1 MKIKRLSESQKE
13 RLTGIIVIL
22 LGFAV
27 LAGQIAETQSGLLR
41 DVSHVLRMYIDSI
54 QYMIAMLILNFIL
67 VIAAIRKYEHY
78 PNPFLDTLKW
88 YFAILMISD
97 FLVMVLR
104 IIQKNNLVPLK
115 GGMVVGL
122 GQTYMMLASV
132 RGIIELTL
140 TSAAVF
146 VLVYGLTRYA
156 PVGSVSPGN
165 VPENKILAAKPPVTT
180 TRTILGL
187 ILFHWLT
194 AVPVNLS
201 AIITSRGI
209 YAWSLGLSQAAQVG
223 ITALIYWVIKEYHQR
238 YRTRFFDYL
247 NRYYGLNLL
256 LAGLIFTYSMGSFGI
271 IQRFPAGEIE
281 LMGGFG
287 QFVFYI
293 TRLAFI
299 PMNYFIYRAIIGYEE
314 PQKQASGKG
323 PHWIKHP

>member
-1 MKIKRLSESQKE
+1 MKIKRLSEQQKE
-13 RLTGIIVIL
+13 RLIGIIVIL
-22 LGFAV
+22 LGVAV

-41 DVSHVLRMYIDSI
+41 DVSHVLRMYIDPI

-67 VIAAIRKYEHY
+67 VITAIRKFEHY

-104 IIQKNNLVPLK
+104 IIQKNNLIPLK
-115 GGMVVGL
+115 NGLVVGL
-122 GQTYMMLASV
+122 GQTYMMLAAV

-146 VLVYGLTRYA
+146 LLVYGLTRYA
-156 PVGSVSPGN
+156 PLGRVSSGN
-165 VPENKILAAKPPVTT
+165 IPVDQIPAAKPPVTT
-180 TRTILGL
+180 TRIILGL
-187 ILFHWLT
+187 IVFHWLT

-201 AIITSRGI
+201 GIITSRGI
-209 YAWSLGLSQAAQVG
+209 YAWSLGLSQAAHVG
-223 ITALIYWVIKEYHQR
+223 IAVLIYWVVKEYHQR

-247 NRYYGLNLL
+247 NMYYGINLL

-271 IQRFPAGEIE
+271 MQRYPAGEIE
-281 LMGGFG
+281 LMGSFG

-299 PMNYFIYRAIIGYEE
+299 PMNYFMYRAIIVYEE
-314 PQKQASGKG
+314 PQK
-323 PHWIKHP
+323 

>member
-1 MKIKRLSESQKE
+1 MKMKRLSVQQKE

-41 DVSHVLRMYIDSI
+41 DVSHVLRMYVDPI
-54 QYMIAMLILNFIL
+54 QYMVAMLILNFIL
-67 VIAAIRKYEHY
+67 VITAIRKYEHY

-88 YFAILMISD
+88 YFTILMISD

-115 GGMVVGL
+115 GGLVVGL

-140 TSAAVF
+140 TSTAVF
-146 VLVYGLTRYA
+146 LLVYGLTRYA
-156 PVGSVSPGN
+156 PAGPGSVPVN
-165 VPENKILAAKPPVTT
+165 QIPAAKPPVMT

-187 ILFHWLT
+187 LVFHWLT

-223 ITALIYWVIKEYHQR
+223 IAALIYWVVKEYHQC

-271 IQRFPAGEIE
+271 MQRYPAGEIE

-287 QFVFYI
+287 QFVFYV

-314 PQKQASGKG
+314 PQK
-323 PHWIKHP
+323 